1 MNIWEKLT
9 DTSGIPNINREF
21 DKRYFGTFLKHKKE
35 SGEIEYLYV
44 YDKENDTYYF
54 KNKKGLTFTYNICE
68 NNPEFFTVALKK
80 GFYSNK
86 LNKVFYVS
94 LLPKRQW
101 KRSLYIDNYKI
112 KNFFNYFIFT
122 DTIINKRAC
131 FFSFLENEPILNVD
145 KTIFQSCIDNNF
157 TLINSDFLL
166 TKSICFPEGF
176 SLFYH
181 KYLIG
186 NFNEKGTI
194 FWLEKSPFIQEFIEE
209 SNKWKFNFQLK
220 HYNDK

>member
-1 MNIWEKLT
+1 MNIWEHLT
-9 DTSGIPNINREF
+9 DINGVTNINKEF
-21 DKRYFGTFLKHKKE
+21 EKRYFDTFLGYKE
-35 SGEIEYLYV
+35 KSGDTKYFYV
-44 YDKENDTYYF
+44 YDKEDETYHF
-54 KNKKGLTFTYNICE
+54 RDKEGNILKFDIKE
-68 NNPEFFTVALKK
+68 DNPEFFPVGLKK
-80 GFYSNK
+80 GFYATRQNK
-86 LNKVFYVS
+86 IFYVS

-101 KRSLYIDNYKI
+101 KRSLYIDNYRTVD
-112 KNFFNYFIFT
+112 FFNYFTYIET
-122 DTIINKRAC
+122 TLNKRAA
-131 FFSFLENEPILNVD
+131 FFSFLENKPITHVD
-145 KTIFQSCIDNNF
+145 KTIFQICLDKNT
-157 TLINSDFLL
+157 TLINHNFLL